1 MQPLLAGTVEQFFR
15 IFSLLVLCRFSW
27 STIAVKPNERVSLM
41 ELGKEPVSIYL
52 SYSSRDKQ
60 FAQELLNHLSV
71 LRRSRHIEILD
82 QAITPGSS
90 LSLERDNNLNQA
102 HLILLLISPDFLA
115 SDYLYSI
122 ELRRAL

>member
-1 MQPLLAGTVEQFFR
+1 MQPWLSGKVEQCSR
-15 IFSLLVLCRFSW
+15 IISLCVLCRS
-27 STIAVKPNERVSLM
+27 SCSSVAVKPSERISLM